1 MRYSV
6 EHQRNIAYGLLE
18 LNRRGIEFA
27 SYFRDDE
34 PMIIYGYDLLG
45 KELYHEI
52 KHKVKVL
59 CFIDRSHDKETYDD
73 IPVYSLDNEEL
84 LLLTEKYDEIKFI
97 NAILSDADKIVKDM
111 YAKIKNV
118 KYVSLYQI
126 LAWHKVKNN
135 PDFIEEQNAE
145 TLGLLNKILADENT
159 EISNIILA
167 GTSYTELLAMLYLK
181 DWSTSLFIL
190 AKEVPEVIVRRMKAS
205 GLYCLYE
212 KNSFDYHAICYV
224 IADYAKRREIPI
236 WGHDHL
242 LLSRAFLLNGI
253 NVLEDGLGNYNYKY
267 TKTHLVITDSGRF
280 YASLGYD
287 ELVKKVVLTGQFDVP
302 QELRDKADIVIPRLL
317 WSGKTEQEKAQ
328 LSDIMGFDYE
338 SIHREVMNG
347 RSIVFLTEPNVAA
360 GEIRLTVDE
369 QIELYRRILSNYDE
383 TKVMIKPHPADY
395 IDYEGVFKDCFIINK
410 SFPIQLMDWLG
421 IEVSRFV
428 MMKDSSCEN
437 LFKGKYKVDIY
448 DNDVRVEEGNYA
460 DA

>member
-6 EHQRNIAYGLLE
+6 EHQRNIAYGMLE
-18 LNRRGIEFA
+18 LNRQGIEPA
-27 SYFRDDE
+27 SYFRDGE

-45 KELYHEI
+45 KELYHVV
-52 KHKVKVL
+52 KHRVKVL
-59 CFIDRSHDKETYDD
+59 CFVDRSHDRETYEG
-73 IPVYSLDNEEL
+73 IPVYSLDNDEI

-97 NAILSDADKIVKDM
+97 NAILSDTDKIVRDM

-135 PDFIEEQNAE
+135 QDFIGEQNAE
-145 TLGLLNKILADENT
+145 TLELLNRILADEDAK
-159 EISNIILA
+159 ISNIILA

-181 DWSTSLFIL
+181 DWGTSLFIL
-190 AKEVPEVIVRRMKAS
+190 AKEVPEVIVQRMKAM

-212 KNSFDYHAICYV
+212 KNPFDYHAICYV
-224 IADYAKRREIPI
+224 ISDYAKRRDIPV

-242 LLSRAFLLNGI
+242 LLSRAFLSNGI
-253 NVLEDGLGNYNYKY
+253 NVLEDGLGNYNYQY
-267 TKTHLVITDSGRF
+267 TRQYIIIMDSGRL

-302 QELRDKADIVIPRLL
+302 QELMHKAEIVTPCLL
-317 WSGKTEQEKAQ
+317 WNEKTEQEKTQ

-338 SIHREVMNG
+338 SIQREAMNG
-347 RSIVFLTEPNVAA
+347 RSIVFLTEPNVSA
-360 GEIRLTVDE
+360 GDMLMTAEE
-369 QIELYRRILSNYDE
+369 QIELYRRILSDYDQ

-395 IDYEGVFKDCFIINK
+395 IDYESVFQDCFIINK
-410 SFPIQLMDWLG
+410 SFPIQLVDWLG
-421 IEVSRFV
+421 IDVSQFIL
-428 MMKDSSCEN
+428 MKDSSCVN

-448 DNDVRVEEGNYA
+448 DKDKRIEEGEYV